1 MKLEQF
7 KEIADENL
15 RDLYVD
21 ERMFSR
27 IHRKLC
33 AVPVRRKARVPR
45 ASALLAAACVVVML
59 LSGGVLLHGTGLLQ
73 PAASAAPGAAPAVPH
88 NSAVSTLSSSVE
100 TSEYIDGSTLSYGVA
115 EVGSFCEEGY
125 APARGTNG
133 LYGYVNR
140 DNVWVVPAMY
150 DAAEDVVDGKAAVTV
165 QGTVQIIEVP

>member
-21 ERMFSR
+21 ERMVSR

-33 AVPVRRKARVPR
+33 AVPVRRKARVPARLGPACGGLRCGDAALGRR
-45 ASALLAAACVVVML
+45 APAWNGPAAAR
-59 LSGGVLLHGTGLLQ
+59 GLRC
-73 PAASAAPGAAPAVPH
+73 ARRVPAVPH

-125 APARGTNG
+125 APAAAPTASTATSTGTTSG
-133 LYGYVNR
+133 SCPPCTTR
-140 DNVWVVPAMY
+140 PRTSWTARPPSPSR
-150 DAAEDVVDGKAAVTV
+150 ERC
-165 QGTVQIIEVP
+165 QIIEVP

>member
-21 ERMFSR
+21 ERMVSR

-115 EVGSFCEEGY
+115 EVGAFCEEGY
-125 APARGTNG
+125 APARGT
-133 LYGYVNR
+133 
-140 DNVWVVPAMY
+140 NVWVVPAMY

>member
-21 ERMFSR
+21 ERMVSR

-73 PAASAAPGAAPAVPH
+73 PAASAAPGAAPAVPQILVRINGRIPKLGSLAVLFH
-88 NSAVSTLSSSVE
+88 TVPNRKSAGPISKMAGRPE
-100 TSEYIDGSTLSYGVA
+100 TSI
-115 EVGSFCEEGY
+115 
-125 APARGTNG
+125 
-133 LYGYVNR
+133 
-140 DNVWVVPAMY
+140 
-150 DAAEDVVDGKAAVTV
+150 
-165 QGTVQIIEVP
+165 

>member
-21 ERMFSR
+21 ERMVSR

-115 EVGSFCEEGY
+115 EVGSFC
-125 APARGTNG
+125 
-133 LYGYVNR
+133 
-140 DNVWVVPAMY
+140 VVPAMY

>member
-21 ERMFSR
+21 ERMVSR

-45 ASALLAAACVVVML
+45 APALLAAACVAVML
-59 LSGGVLLHGTGLLQ
+59 LSGGVFLHGAGRLR
-73 PAASAAPGAAPAVPH
+73 PAAPDAPSSSPSVPR
-88 NSAVSTLSSSVE
+88 NSAVSTLSSNVE
-100 TSEYIDGSTLSYGVA
+100 TSEYIDGSMLSYGVE
-115 EVGSFCEEGY
+115 EVGAFCEEGY

-165 QGTVQIIEVP
+165 QGTVQIIDVP

>member
-1 MKLEQF
+1 M
-7 KEIADENL
+7 
-15 RDLYVD
+15 
-21 ERMFSR
+21 
-27 IHRKLC
+27 
-33 AVPVRRKARVPR
+33 PR

-73 PAASAAPGAAPAVPH
+73 PAASAAPGSVPAMPH

-115 EVGSFCEEGY
+115 EVGAFCEEGY

>member
-21 ERMFSR
+21 ERMVSSIR
-27 IHRKLC
+27 RKLC
-33 AVPVRRKARVPR
+33 AVPVQRKSRVPR
-45 ASALLAAACVVVML
+45 ASALLAAACAVVML
-59 LSGGVLLHGTGLLQ
+59 LSGGVLLYGSGAVRPL
-73 PAASAAPGAAPAVPH
+73 ASAMPSAAPAVPH
-88 NSAVSTLSSSVE
+88 NSAMSTLSSSVE
-100 TSEYIDGSTLSYGVA
+100 TSQSIDGSTLSYGVE
-115 EVGSFCEEGY
+115 EVGTFCEEGY

-150 DAAEDVVDGKAAVTV
+150 DDAEEVVEGKAAVTV
-165 QGTVQIIEVP
+165 QGTVQIIDVP

>member
-21 ERMFSR
+21 ERMVSR

-33 AVPVRRKARVPR
+33 AVPVRRKAHVPR
-45 ASALLAAACVVVML
+45 ASALL
-59 LSGGVLLHGTGLLQ
+59 
-73 PAASAAPGAAPAVPH
+73 AAPGAAPAVPH

>member
-1 MKLEQF
+1 
-7 KEIADENL
+7 
-15 RDLYVD
+15 
-21 ERMFSR
+21 
-27 IHRKLC
+27 
-33 AVPVRRKARVPR
+33 
-45 ASALLAAACVVVML
+45 ML

>member
-21 ERMFSR
+21 ERMVSR

-33 AVPVRRKARVPR
+33 AVPVRSKARVPARLGPACGGLRRGDAALGRR
-45 ASALLAAACVVVML
+45 APAWNGPAAAR
-59 LSGGVLLHGTGLLQ
+59 GLRC
-73 PAASAAPGAAPAVPH
+73 AGAAPAVPH

>member
-21 ERMFSR
+21 ERIVSR

-73 PAASAAPGAAPAVPH
+73 PAVPH

-115 EVGSFCEEGY
+115 EVGAFCEEGY